1 MITRKDKQFVL
12 IKKTL
17 SVLFIHFSH
26 GNKARFAAKLGISP
40 QALSMWINRKSFDS
54 ELIYTKCENISAQW
68 LLSGKG
74 NMISLQPAIRP
85 INNEDKN
92 FYQEQI
98 KHLMTQIQNLAD
110 KNSELEKM
118 LLECLK
124 KDIQYV
130 ETPKSKN
137 VG

>member
-1 MITRKDKQFVL
+1 
-12 IKKTL
+12 
-17 SVLFIHFSH
+17 
-26 GNKARFAAKLGISP
+26 
-40 QALSMWINRKSFDS
+40 
-54 ELIYTKCENISAQW
+54 
-68 LLSGKG
+68 
-74 NMISLQPAIRP
+74 MISLQPAIRP

-124 KDIQYV
+124 KGIQSV